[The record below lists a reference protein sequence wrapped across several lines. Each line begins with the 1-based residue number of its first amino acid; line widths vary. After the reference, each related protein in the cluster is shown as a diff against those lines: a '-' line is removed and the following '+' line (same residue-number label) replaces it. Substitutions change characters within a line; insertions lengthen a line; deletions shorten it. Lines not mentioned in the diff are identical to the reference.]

1 MGPTAGR
8 SVFITGA
15 TGYLGR
21 PLVQVLIERGHS
33 VRALVRASSASRL
46 PPGAEPVVGD
56 ALVAASYASEVRPGD
71 VFVHL
76 VGVAHP
82 SPSKSDQFRSVDLA
96 SIQAAAANAKRAGA
110 ARFIYVSV
118 AQPAP
123 VLKEYVLARAAGE
136 ETLRRTGM
144 PAVILRPWYVLGPGH
159 RWPYLLFPL
168 YGIAWLF
175 PKSRAAARRLGLV
188 HRPQMIRA
196 LVRAVESDGVGVEVV
211 DVAAIR
217 SAVLT

>member
-1 MGPTAGR
+1 MGPTSRR

-21 PLVQVLIERGHS
+21 PLVEKLIERGHS
-33 VRALVRASSASRL
+33 VRALVRAASTSKL
-46 PPGAEPVVGD
+46 PHGAEPVVGD
-56 ALVAASYASEVRPGD
+56 ALDAASYGSQVRRGD

-82 SPSKSDQFRSVDLA
+82 SPRKAAEFRSVDLA
-96 SIQAAAANAKRAGA
+96 SMEAAAANAKAAGA

-123 VLKEYVLARAAGE
+123 VMKEYVEARAAGE
-136 ETLRRTGM
+136 ATLRKTGM

-159 RWPYLLFPL
+159 RWPYLLFPF

-175 PKSRAAARRLGLV
+175 PKSRESARRLGLV
-188 HRPQMIRA
+188 RRPQMIRA
-196 LVRAVESDGVGVEVV
+196 LVCAVESDGAGVEVV

-217 SAVLT
+217 AAVLT